1 MSKIKILIFLT
12 LIFFSNN
19 ITAFGL
25 ENKILVKIE
34 NQIITS
40 LDVNNEY
47 KYLIALNPNIKNS
60 KKEDLIKLSKRSI
73 IQEKIKKIAIEKNF
87 NNPKI
92 PQKYLE
98 QILKNVYS
106 RIGINNLNDFKKYLE
121 INNIDFEN
129 VQKKLKI
136 EALWNELIL
145 IKFSS
150 KIKIDEEN
158 LKNKIQKDNN
168 KFLKSYLLSEISFEI
183 SNLNDLDK
191 KFIEI
196 SEIIKNKGFDF
207 AALKYSLSP
216 TSNLGGRLDW
226 INENSLNKNIL
237 FSQSIHGFE
246 MGRGRIS
253 GLSTHKDLML
263 IGLGTALDLFVL
275 SLMTEVVE
283 KDPGLFSYKM
293 PEYGTICPHHAVP
306 LHYNRINLN
315 VVEMPRVSSSGDI
328 AFMGEG
334 DYDSFKDLKS
344 IIIRDDEL
352 IHGLIELF
360 PGQDIFDIIFSTVDK
375 SS

>member
-1 MSKIKILIFLT
+1 MFKNKILIFLT

-129 VQKKLKI
+129 VQKKLEI

-226 INENSLNKNIL
+226 INENSLNKNIKEAIKKL
-237 FSQSIHGFE
+237 EINDFTNPIVVPGGF
-246 MGRGRIS
+246 
-253 GLSTHKDLML
+253 L
-263 IGLGTALDLFVL
+263 ILQINEIKNTKIEVNIENELKKLVNFEKNTQLNQYSKIYFNKIKKNLD
-275 SLMTEVVE
+275 
-283 KDPGLFSYKM
+283 
-293 PEYGTICPHHAVP
+293 
-306 LHYNRINLN
+306 IN
-315 VVEMPRVSSSGDI
+315 
-328 AFMGEG
+328 
-334 DYDSFKDLKS
+334 
-344 IIIRDDEL
+344 EL
-352 IHGLIELF
+352 
-360 PGQDIFDIIFSTVDK
+360 
-375 SS
+375 

>member
-1 MSKIKILIFLT
+1 MFKNKILIFLT

-129 VQKKLKI
+129 VQKKLEI

-226 INENSLNKNIL
+226 INENSLNKNIKETIKKL
-237 FSQSIHGFE
+237 EINDFTNPIVVPGGF
-246 MGRGRIS
+246 
-253 GLSTHKDLML
+253 L
-263 IGLGTALDLFVL
+263 ILQINEIKNTKIEVNIENELKKLVNFEKNTQLNQYSKIYFNKIKKNLD
-275 SLMTEVVE
+275 
-283 KDPGLFSYKM
+283 
-293 PEYGTICPHHAVP
+293 
-306 LHYNRINLN
+306 IN
-315 VVEMPRVSSSGDI
+315 
-328 AFMGEG
+328 
-334 DYDSFKDLKS
+334 
-344 IIIRDDEL
+344 EL
-352 IHGLIELF
+352 
-360 PGQDIFDIIFSTVDK
+360 
-375 SS
+375 